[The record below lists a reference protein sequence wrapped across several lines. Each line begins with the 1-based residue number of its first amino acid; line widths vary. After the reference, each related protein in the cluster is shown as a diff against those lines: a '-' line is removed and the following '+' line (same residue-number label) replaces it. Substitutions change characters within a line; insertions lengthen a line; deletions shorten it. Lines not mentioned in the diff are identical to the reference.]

1 MVLEATVVCVD
12 NSDFMINGDYKPTR
26 LQAQAE
32 AVNLLAGAKT
42 GSNPENTVGVL
53 SLAGVRGPKVRPERP
68 TLTWARDPQPPTN
81 PAVAVAELTRPP
93 PLPLSLSSFAGTR
106 RFWPRPRPTWAGFS
120 TACGRSSPRAAF
132 RWSRASRSPSLP

>member
-53 SLAGVRGPKVRPERP
+53 SLAGARGPKVRNPRTCFFRSEKRSSR
-68 TLTWARDPQPPTN
+68 ADDPFFS
-81 PAVAVAELTRPP
+81 
-93 PLPLSLSSFAGTR
+93 LSLSSLA
-106 RFWPRPRPTWAGFS
+106 
-120 TACGRSSPRAAF
+120 
-132 RWSRASRSPSLP
+132 RSPQVLATPTPDLGRVLSCMQEIKPEGSV

>member
-42 GSNPENTVGVL
+42 GSNPENTVGIL
-53 SLAGVRGPKVRPERP
+53 SLAGTRGPKVSVESRG
-68 TLTWARDPQPPTN
+68 AFPPSRLSRGGL
-81 PAVAVAELTRPP
+81 PVRLRRPP
-93 PLPLSLSSFAGTR
+93 LSPPLF
-106 RFWPRPRPTWAGFS
+106 
-120 TACGRSSPRAAF
+120 RSRGPVHPIVLHESAEC
-132 RWSRASRSPSLP
+132 